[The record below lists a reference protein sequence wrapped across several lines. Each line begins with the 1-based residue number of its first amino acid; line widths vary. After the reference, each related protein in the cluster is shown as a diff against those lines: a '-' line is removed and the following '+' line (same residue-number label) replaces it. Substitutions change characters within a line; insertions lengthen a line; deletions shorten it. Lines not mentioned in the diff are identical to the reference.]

1 LNFLA
6 CYEELREHFPA
17 EVVDHSYD
25 DVCRVVRKTVE
36 LFREIGSVEG
46 KTGSGRPNRTVEGVQ
61 SCPKTQA
68 SADNY
73 EFYSC
78 I

>member
-36 LFREIGSVEG
+36 LFRESGSVER
-46 KTGSGRPNRTVEGVQ
+46 KTGSGRPNRTVEGV
-61 SCPKTQA
+61 
-68 SADNY
+68 
-73 EFYSC
+73 
-78 I
+78 